1 MSRMDF
7 TALFFEQNHVS
18 ENLVRDLDSLLRT
31 EPHTLT
37 IIPYASEKSP
47 VECFEA
53 YDRNRSFSCIRS
65 EDGVRLFKLIFES
78 PRAGNE
84 PPVIEGKFFVYDV
97 PDLPNTY
104 LIMTIE
110 PQDFMRRALLPFIE
124 RSYPRIF
131 LTIVNHKHMKL
142 LLYKFKDNC
151 GFSDLRVVRAV
162 VRSRYAGQKTRM
174 ETIIPSV
181 SWPYLGLAGAFGYAQ
196 EQNSWFESLTF
207 EALRDSS
214 VHAEIT
220 VARDGMLKTDG
231 QLLKVFDN
239 LVLAICKTAYENHE
253 LFRMRSRR
261 DNASLDV
268 KPLVVNFGSEQ
279 LADEGERKK
288 LIEVMRLLDKTSIS
302 VVHSNPYL
310 QLSVIDYIDG
320 STFELWV
327 LGPRE
332 LIIVPQLKGTVAGIR
347 RLVSHVFDNYAEG
360 SIEDFQMVG

>member
-1 MSRMDF
+1 MDF
-7 TALFFEQNHVS
+7 AALFFDQNHVS
-18 ENLVRDLDSLLRT
+18 ENLVKDLDSLLRT

-37 IIPYASEKSP
+37 ILPYASEKSP
-47 VECFEA
+47 IECFES
-53 YDRNRSFSCIRS
+53 YDRNRKFSCIGRQ
-65 EDGVRLFKLIFES
+65 DGVRLFKLIFES
-78 PRAGNE
+78 PRVGSE

-97 PDLPNTY
+97 PDLANTY

-110 PQDFMRRALLPFIE
+110 PQDFIRRALLPFVE
-124 RSYPRIF
+124 RSHPRIF
-131 LTIVNHKHMKL
+131 LTIVNHQYMKL

-151 GFSDLRVVRAV
+151 DFSDLRVVRAV
-162 VRSRYAGQKTRM
+162 VRSRFAGQKTRM
-174 ETIIPSV
+174 EAVIPSV
-181 SWPYLGLAGAFGYAQ
+181 SWPYLGLAGAFEFAQ

-207 EALRDSS
+207 EALRDSI

-220 VARDGMLKTDG
+220 VARDGMVKTDG

-239 LVLAICKTAYENHE
+239 LVSAICKTAHENHK

-261 DNASLDV
+261 DNPSLDV
-268 KPLVVNFGSEQ
+268 KPLAVNFGREQ

-288 LIEVMRLLDKTSIS
+288 LIEVMRLLDKTSLS

-327 LGPRE
+327 LSPRE
-332 LIIVPQLKGTVAGIR
+332 LIIVPQLKGTVAAIR

-360 SIEDFQMVG
+360 SIEDFRMVE